1 MKAAVVM
8 GSKSD
13 YDQVKKCVDVLD
25 GFGVETEVRVISAHR
40 TPDRAV
46 EFARGAEDRGV
57 EVIVA
62 CAGMAAHL
70 AGFIA
75 ANTAVPVIGVPMKS
89 AALEGLDALL
99 ATVMMPSGIPV
110 ATVAIDGTK
119 NAGYLAVQILSVK
132 YPELREKMKTFRE
145 EQEENIVKAD
155 NEVGRK

>member
-13 YDQVKKCVDVLD
+13 YDQVKKCVDVLKD
-25 GFGVETEVRVISAHR
+25 FGVETEVRVISAHR
-40 TPDRAV
+40 TPAQAV
-46 EFARGAEDRGV
+46 EFAAGAEDRGV

-70 AGFIA
+70 AGFVA

-89 AALEGLDALL
+89 AALDGMDALL
-99 ATVMMPSGIPV
+99 ATVMMPSGVPV

-132 YPELREKMKTFRE
+132 YPELRQKMKDFKKK
-145 EQEENIVKAD
+145 QEEDILKIDAAL
-155 NEVGRK
+155 ER

>member
-25 GFGVETEVRVISAHR
+25 EFGVETEVRVISAHR

-89 AALEGLDALL
+89 ASLEGLDALL

-132 YPELREKMKTFRE
+132 YPELREKIKTFRK

>member
-13 YDQVKKCVDVLD
+13 YDQVKKCVDVLKD
-25 GFGVETEVRVISAHR
+25 FGVETEVRVISAHR
-40 TPDRAV
+40 TPAQAV
-46 EFARGAEDRGV
+46 EFAAGAEDRGV

-70 AGFIA
+70 AGFVA
-75 ANTAVPVIGVPMKS
+75 ANTPVPVIGVPMKS
-89 AALEGLDALL
+89 AALDGMDALL
-99 ATVMMPSGIPV
+99 ATVMMPSGVPV

-132 YPELREKMKTFRE
+132 YPELRQKMKDFKKK
-145 EQEENIVKAD
+145 QEEDIIKIDA
-155 NEVGRK
+155 ELER

>member
-13 YDQVKKCVDVLD
+13 YDQVRKCIDVLD
-25 GFGVETEVRVISAHR
+25 EFGVETEVRVISAHR
-40 TPDRAV
+40 TPGRAV
-46 EFARGAEDRGV
+46 EFAQGAESRGV
-57 EVIVA
+57 EVIIA

-75 ANTAVPVIGVPMKS
+75 ANTALPVIGVPMKS
-89 AALEGLDALL
+89 AALEGMDALL

-132 YPELREKMKTFRE
+132 YPELREKMKAFRKD
-145 EQEENIVKAD
+145 QEENIIEID
-155 NEVGRK
+155 RELGR